1 MEENINKLHS
11 LSALRSL
18 EVIDINTGTRL
29 GYIKDVVIN
38 IQEKKVESLLLPI
51 AQRRMF
57 VKAEDYELP
66 WSKVVKAG
74 VDVILIDGAEFLEK
88 LERNNL

>member
-18 EVIDINTGTRL
+18 EVIDINSGTRL

-74 VDVILIDGAEFLEK
+74 VDVILIDGAEFIEK

>member
-74 VDVILIDGAEFLEK
+74 VDVILIDGAEFIEK

>member
-66 WSKVVKAG
+66 WNKVVKAG